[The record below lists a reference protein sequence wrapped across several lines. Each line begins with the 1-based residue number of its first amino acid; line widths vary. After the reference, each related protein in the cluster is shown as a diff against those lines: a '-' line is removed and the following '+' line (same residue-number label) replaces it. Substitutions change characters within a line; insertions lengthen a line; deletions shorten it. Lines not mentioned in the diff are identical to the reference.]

1 LAVEIFIVFGGRC
14 LLAGKVMSVRH
25 MALSVP
31 LKQCYAGDM
40 NGDDMNDLK
49 LEVGGLRQDVR
60 HLSVL
65 VEQVVSQNQG
75 VLEAVGDI
83 QQKVADLPTRTEF
96 DELKQDV
103 RIIKAAVGDVSRDL
117 AEHKSLPAHVAHGRA

>member
-1 LAVEIFIVFGGRC
+1 
-14 LLAGKVMSVRH
+14 MS
-25 MALSVP
+25 
-31 LKQCYAGDM
+31 
-40 NGDDMNDLK
+40 NGDTSDLTQ
-49 LEVGGLRQDVR
+49 EVGELRDNVR

-65 VEQVVSQNQG
+65 VEQVISQNQG

-83 QQKVADLPTRTEF
+83 QRKVADLPTRAEF

-103 RIIKAAVGDVSRDL
+103 KIIKAAVQDVSRDL